1 MPSPT
6 SSTCPTSRDST
17 LRSKS
22 VICLV
27 RTLMISPALNLLEDI
42 AGGLVEQESTDGFEP
57 RADGGIDHAV
67 ADLDDHSAEQLRVHA
82 DVEDR
87 LLLQHRREVARELTP
102 LRVGKLGGSRH

>member
-6 SSTCPTSRDST
+6 SSTCPTSCAST

-27 RTLMISPALNLLEDI
+27 RTLMISPALNFFEDI
-42 AGGLVEQESTDGFEP
+42 AAALVEHEITEGMEP
-57 RADGGIDHAV
+57 GADGGVDHAV
-67 ADLDDHSAEQLRVHA
+67 ADLDDHSAEEFRVHA

-87 LLLQHRREVARELTP
+87 LLLQDGREVARDRAP
-102 LRVGKLGGSRH
+102 LGVGEFR